1 MNEFKLTNVGN
12 LITYDSDSGQ
22 MLSTQDIEIIIS
34 GQDIVEIGNSLPNTN
49 DIFDCKNKL
58 VTPGFVDCHTH
69 PIFFKGRENE
79 FQLRTQGLTYEEI
92 AKKGGGINSSVIG
105 VRNASKNELIKKT
118 IPRMDNFL
126 KFGTTTIEAKSGYG
140 LDCDSEIKSL
150 KVIHELNSIH
160 DIDIVPTF
168 MGAHSIPDE
177 FKKKPELYI
186 DMICDIIIPEV
197 AKQNLAV
204 FNDVFCEDGYFN
216 INQAKR
222 ILSKGK
228 EYGLYPRIHS
238 DEFKNIGATSLA
250 IDINAVS
257 ADHLMNISEQEI
269 KKMSTSNTSA
279 VILPGTTFCLGKN
292 SYAPYSKMKN
302 AGIEIAIATDYN
314 PGSCNIQSMP
324 FIILLALIYMK
335 MDIIDAIY
343 SSTYVPAKIL
353 KIDKT
358 CGSIEV
364 GKAADLIIWNTKNP
378 IEIAYNSNFNP
389 IMSVIKSG
397 KIIF

>member
-1 MNEFKLTNVGN
+1 MSEFKLTNIGN
-12 LITYDSDSGQ
+12 LITYNSDSDQ
-22 MLSTQDIEIIIS
+22 MVSTRDIDIIIS
-34 GQDIVEIGNSLPNTN
+34 EQNIVEIGNSLPNTKEVFN
-49 DIFDCKNKL
+49 CKNRL

-69 PIFFKGRENE
+69 PIFFNSRENE
-79 FQLRTQGLTYEEI
+79 FQLRSKGLTYEEI
-92 AKKGGGINSSVIG
+92 AEQGGGINSSVIG
-105 VRNASKNELIKKT
+105 VRNASKNKLIKKI

-140 LDCDSEIKSL
+140 LELDSEIKSL
-150 KVIHELNSIH
+150 KVIHELNTIH
-160 DIDIVPTF
+160 DIDIVATF

-177 FKKKPELYI
+177 FKKNPELYV
-186 DMICDIIIPEV
+186 DLICDIIIPEV

-204 FNDVFCEDGYFN
+204 FNDVFCEDGYFS
-216 INQAKR
+216 ISQAAR
-222 ILSKGK
+222 ILNKGK
-228 EYGLYPRIHS
+228 EYGLYPRIHA

-250 IDINAVS
+250 IEMNAVS
-257 ADHLMNISEQEI
+257 ADHLMNISEEEI
-269 KKMSTSNTSA
+269 KKMSNSDTSA

-292 SYAPYSKMKN
+292 FYAPYLKMKN

-324 FIILLALIYMK
+324 FIILLSLIYMK

-358 CGSIEV
+358 CGSIEI
-364 GKAADLIIWNTKNP
+364 GKNADLIIWDVKNP

>member
-1 MNEFKLTNVGN
+1 MN
-12 LITYDSDSGQ
+12 
-22 MLSTQDIEIIIS
+22 
-34 GQDIVEIGNSLPNTN
+34 
-49 DIFDCKNKL
+49 
-58 VTPGFVDCHTH
+58 
-69 PIFFKGRENE
+69 
-79 FQLRTQGLTYEEI
+79 
-92 AKKGGGINSSVIG
+92 
-105 VRNASKNELIKKT
+105 
-118 IPRMDNFL
+118 NFL

-150 KVIHELNSIH
+150 KVIHELNSTH

-177 FKKKPELYI
+177 FKNKPELYI
-186 DMICDIIIPEV
+186 DMICDKIIPEV

-353 KIDKT
+353 KIDKS
-358 CGSIEV
+358 CGSIEI
-364 GKAADLIIWNTKNP
+364 GKSADLIIWNVKNP

-397 KIIF
+397 KTIF